1 MTRADI
7 AAYTMQGLMAQK
19 STAPAVEGTVF
30 DYSSISTLAYE
41 LADDLIDL
49 FGTAG
54 DPDLY
59 AVLALEAMIAKV
71 LNDGSIFDYS
81 NIIQA
86 ARDMSSAMNPV

>member
-1 MTRADI
+1 MDRAEI

-19 STAPAVEGTVF
+19 STAPAVEGTAF
-30 DYSSISTLAYE
+30 NYSAISTLAYE

-54 DPDLY
+54 DPDLF
-59 AVLALEAMIAKV
+59 AVLALQSMISKV

-86 ARDMSSAMNPV
+86 AKDMSYAMTAV